1 MVQTKAAANAF
12 IDKLL
17 TEDSTTR
24 IAVVVFNLKVDQTGF
39 YTWADKAE
47 LKTYI
52 NNIKKATDKY
62 DGGTFTQLGIK
73 TARDLLNSSASKGG
87 NKSIVL
93 LSDGVPTASYRVSG
107 TATGTCQYNNSI
119 LETIGRT
126 MTTMTRT
133 QWWSRVVTIK
143 TRLVMVQRKLM
154 AVST

>member
-52 NNIKKATDKY
+52 NNIKKPPTNM
-62 DGGTFTQLGIK
+62 
-73 TARDLLNSSASKGG
+73 TAARLRSL
-87 NKSIVL
+87 
-93 LSDGVPTASYRVSG
+93 VSRPL
-107 TATGTCQYNNSI
+107 AIC
-119 LETIGRT
+119 
-126 MTTMTRT
+126 
-133 QWWSRVVTIK
+133 
-143 TRLVMVQRKLM
+143 
-154 AVST
+154 